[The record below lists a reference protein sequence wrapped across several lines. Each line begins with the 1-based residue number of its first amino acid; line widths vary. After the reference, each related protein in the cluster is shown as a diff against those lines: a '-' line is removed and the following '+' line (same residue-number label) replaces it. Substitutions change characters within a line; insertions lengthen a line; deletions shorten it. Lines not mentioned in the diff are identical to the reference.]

1 MTDRKQPTI
10 NSNNNKQMLKT
21 IFDFI
26 DDCSNR
32 LALKEQERKKEEE
45 EPVVS
50 TCETEADAFSRYIRE
65 RILGRSWAE
74 LAYEEEEAEE
84 AAAEAAK
91 KQLDLERKAM
101 YETQE
106 YDLEEGE
113 IFE

>member
-1 MTDRKQPTI
+1 MTYRKQPTI

-50 TCETEADAFSRYIRE
+50 TCETEADAFSCYLRE

-84 AAAEAAK
+84 VEAT
-91 KQLDLERKAM
+91 KQHDLKRKAM

-106 YDLEEGE
+106 YELEEGE